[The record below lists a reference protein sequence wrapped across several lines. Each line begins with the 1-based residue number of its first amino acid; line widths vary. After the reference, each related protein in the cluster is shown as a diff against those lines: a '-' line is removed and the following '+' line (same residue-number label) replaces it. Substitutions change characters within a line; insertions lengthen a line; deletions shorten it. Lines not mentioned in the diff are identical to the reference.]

1 MSAQGHCFFTCWVKR
16 ELGYSTEI
24 LNTAIPWTFL
34 RTSENVN
41 KKRTYRRK
49 KSQTLLKIFILSV
62 CINEYIILSTVLK
75 VEYYSLLSKLRL
87 YFDVRR
93 NVK

>member
-34 RTSENVN
+34 RTSENV
-41 KKRTYRRK
+41 RK

-62 CINEYIILSTVLK
+62 CINENIILSTVLK

>member
-16 ELGYSTEI
+16 GLGYSTKI

-49 KSQTLLKIFILSV
+49 KTQTLLKRFILSV
-62 CINEYIILSTVLK
+62 CINENIIFSTVLN